1 VGQVAHLGKE
11 IKVQRKIKMTAT
23 FSYIMQGAVEL
34 SLNIRETL
42 KLEKTCKQTKIRK
55 TGRSGRHQT
64 GGVKEVDKHN
74 KV

>member
-1 VGQVAHLGKE
+1 
-11 IKVQRKIKMTAT
+11 MTAT

-55 TGRSGRHQT
+55 TGGSGRHQT
-64 GGVKEVDKHN
+64 GGVKEIDKHN